1 MIRTYLEFDIK
12 PGCADRFV
20 QFFARNRILETATAQ
35 DGCESA
41 EFTIS
46 EDGRS
51 AIVTATWKTM
61 DDYRLWTNRNDRDS
75 LASGMTEFLTTQHTG
90 ERVGRQYEIRL
101 SAGHKGGAF

>member
-1 MIRTYLEFDIK
+1 MIRTYLEFDIM

-20 QFFARNRILETATAQ
+20 QFFHENHILDKAVAQ

-41 EFTIS
+41 ELTIS
-46 EDGRS
+46 EDGLS

-61 DDYRLWTNRNDRDS
+61 DDYRTWTNRSDRDA
-75 LASGMTEFLTTQHTG
+75 LASEIAEFLVMQHTG

-101 SAGHKGGAF
+101 VGGQGGAP